1 VSCKH
6 EEFAAEVEVNRL
18 ADVGR
23 FVADVSIHCAQ
34 CGKRFRFLG
43 LPAGVDLNGAATDV
57 AALTASL
64 AIAPYGEVVSAL
76 DGAPQGFTVR
86 LAPAEKETPR

>member
-1 VSCKH
+1 
-6 EEFAAEVEVNRL
+6 
-18 ADVGR
+18 
-23 FVADVSIHCAQ
+23 
-34 CGKRFRFLG
+34 
-43 LPAGVDLNGAATDV
+43 LNGAATDV